1 MIKAMGLFLLMLLK
15 IAGWLL
21 LILLIILLAAL
32 LLILFVPVHYDV
44 LAKNERGME
53 PGQKNPA
60 ADLRLQLKVS
70 WLLHLVY
77 VSMQYGPDGL
87 TNHIRVAGIDIPK
100 FLAKRAEKKENR
112 KKENHKSKNYK
123 NENHKNRN
131 AKKNKKSS
139 KQESVTDEFLLQESL
154 TEESIT
160 QESVTEESI
169 TQDSFVPTQEN
180 ICQNDSTSEEIK
192 KQKFENDK
200 SQINQPGQDHLEQNN
215 RKQNKSKQRNDGN
228 RNDGNRKHGVL
239 KHGNRKHENPKH
251 ENPKHGNPKHEK
263 IKQSKE
269 KEKQNQKSKQ
279 NVLSKIRSQFRRFH
293 QEFTDEVNRHALSR
307 LWTELLKLLK
317 SYKPRKLKADIS
329 FSLADPALTGMA
341 TGVISLMPVIYRYP
355 CSIAP
360 DFTSEKWYVEG
371 EILAR
376 GRVTVFVFLLSLL
389 RLLRD
394 KKFMYVVR
402 RLLKRGGA

>member
-1 MIKAMGLFLLMLLK
+1 M
-15 IAGWLL
+15 
-21 LILLIILLAAL
+21 
-32 LLILFVPVHYDV
+32 
-44 LAKNERGME
+44 
-53 PGQKNPA
+53 
-60 ADLRLQLKVS
+60 
-70 WLLHLVY
+70 
-77 VSMQYGPDGL
+77 
-87 TNHIRVAGIDIPK
+87 
-100 FLAKRAEKKENR
+100 
-112 KKENHKSKNYK
+112 
-123 NENHKNRN
+123 
-131 AKKNKKSS
+131 
-139 KQESVTDEFLLQESL
+139 
-154 TEESIT
+154 
-160 QESVTEESI
+160 
-169 TQDSFVPTQEN
+169 
-180 ICQNDSTSEEIK
+180 
-192 KQKFENDK
+192 
-200 SQINQPGQDHLEQNN
+200 EQNN

-239 KHGNRKHENPKH
+239 KHGNRKHE
-251 ENPKHGNPKHEK
+251 NPKHEK

-293 QEFTDEVNRHALSR
+293 QEFTDEVNRHALSH

>member
-1 MIKAMGLFLLMLLK
+1 MIKAIGMFLLMLLK
-15 IAGWLL
+15 IAGWTL

-44 LAKNERGME
+44 LAKNERSME
-53 PGQKNPA
+53 SKQKNPA
-60 ADLRLQLKVS
+60 ANLRLQLKVS

-77 VSMQYGPDGL
+77 ISMQYGPDGL
-87 TNHIRVAGIDIPK
+87 SNHIRVAGIDIPK
-100 FLAKRAEKKENR
+100 FLAKRAEKKENH
-112 KKENHKSKNYK
+112 KKKK
-123 NENHKNRN
+123 

-139 KQESVTDEFLLQESL
+139 KQESITDESLLQESL
-154 TEESIT
+154 TEKAITDESRIN
-160 QESVTEESI
+160 ESQTKESQMTESQMTEFP
-169 TQDSFVPTQEN
+169 TDGFQAEKETFVPTEEN
-180 ICQNDSTSEEIK
+180 ICQIDSKSEEVK
-192 KQKFENDK
+192 KQLFENDK
-200 SQINQPGQDHLEQNN
+200 SESNKPGQDHLDPNN
-215 RKQNKSKQRNDGN
+215 QKRNKSKQ
-228 RNDGNRKHGVL
+228 K
-239 KHGNRKHENPKH
+239 KHGNRKHA
-251 ENPKHGNPKHEK
+251 K

-279 NVLSKIRSQFRRFH
+279 SILSKIRSQFQRFH
-293 QEFTDEVNRHALSR
+293 QEFTNEVNRHALSH
-307 LWTELLKLLK
+307 LWAELLKLLK

-341 TGVISLMPVIYRYP
+341 TGAISLMPVIYRYP

-360 DFTSEKWYVEG
+360 DFTSEKLYVEG

>member
-1 MIKAMGLFLLMLLK
+1 MIKAIGLFLLMLLK
-15 IAGWLL
+15 IAGWML

-32 LLILFVPVHYDV
+32 LLILFVPLHYDV
-44 LAKNERGME
+44 LAKNERSME
-53 PGQKNPA
+53 SGQKNPA
-60 ADLRLQLKVS
+60 ANLRLQLKVN
-70 WLLHLVY
+70 WLLHLVN

-87 TNHIRVAGIDIPK
+87 SNHIRVAGIDIPK
-100 FLAKRAEKKENR
+100 FLAKRAEKKENH
-112 KKENHKSKNYK
+112 KKKK
-123 NENHKNRN
+123 

-139 KQESVTDEFLLQESL
+139 KQESITDESLLQESL
-154 TEESIT
+154 TEKAITDESRIK
-160 QESVTEESI
+160 ESQMTESQMTEFP
-169 TQDSFVPTQEN
+169 TDGFQAEKETFVPTEEN
-180 ICQNDSTSEEIK
+180 IRQIDSKSEEVK
-192 KQKFENDK
+192 KQLFENDK
-200 SQINQPGQDHLEQNN
+200 SESNKPGQDHLDPNN
-215 RKQNKSKQRNDGN
+215 QKRNKSKQ
-228 RNDGNRKHGVL
+228 K
-239 KHGNRKHENPKH
+239 KHGNRKYA
-251 ENPKHGNPKHEK
+251 K

-279 NVLSKIRSQFRRFH
+279 SILSKIRSQFQRFH
-293 QEFTDEVNRHALSR
+293 QEFTDEVNRHALSH
-307 LWTELLKLLK
+307 LWAELLKLLK

-341 TGVISLMPVIYRYP
+341 IGAISLMPVIYRYP

-360 DFTSEKWYVEG
+360 DFTSEKLYVEG

-376 GRVTVFVFLLSLL
+376 GRVTVFVCLLSLL